1 MNTLN
6 LEALAAGLDSE
17 TFGWQPAKDG
27 IWVWRY
33 YGQRL
38 VREATYEEPAWY
50 TEVES
55 PYTLVKAEG
64 YTVSICDEQGKE
76 LERLDFSDCF
86 EDGDDSDDYGDL
98 PDDLA
103 EAIERHNPWRDIAAE
118 YEEGRWEQAISRYE
132 DQLYEKYA

>member
-33 YGQRL
+33 YGQSLIRN
-38 VREATYEEPAWY
+38 ATLEEPAEY
-50 TEVES
+50 TDVES

-86 EDGDDSDDYGDL
+86 EDDDDSDDYGDL
-98 PDDLA
+98 PDNLA

-118 YEEGRWEQAISRYE
+118 YEEGRWEQAISAWE
-132 DQLYEKYA
+132 DREGVWA

>member
-1 MNTLN
+1 MTTLN
-6 LEALAAGLDSE
+6 LETLAAGLDKD
-17 TFGWQPAKDG
+17 TFGWQTAKEG

-55 PYTLVKAEG
+55 PYTLVRVEG
-64 YTVSICDEQGKE
+64 YEVIICDEAERE
-76 LERLDFSDCF
+76 LERLNFSDCF
-86 EDGDDSDDYGDL
+86 EDDDDSDDYGDL

-103 EAIERHNPWRDIAAE
+103 DAIERHNPYRDIDAEWREGQAERYISAWEDREFAA
-118 YEEGRWEQAISRYE
+118 
-132 DQLYEKYA
+132 

>member
-1 MNTLN
+1 MTTLN
-6 LEALAAGLDSE
+6 LETLAAGLDSE
-17 TFGWQPAKDG
+17 TFGWQPAKEG

-64 YTVSICDEQGKE
+64 YTVIICDEQGKE

-86 EDGDDSDDYGDL
+86 EDDDDSDDYGDL

-103 EAIERHNPWRDIAAE
+103 DAISQYIPWRDLQKEADEAYGEWLIARAE
-118 YEEGRWEQAISRYE
+118 DREA
-132 DQLYEKYA
+132 A

>member
-17 TFGWQPAKDG
+17 TFDWQTKGDS
-27 IWVWRY
+27 IEVWRW

-38 VREATYEEPAWY
+38 LREATYWEPAEY
-50 TEVES
+50 TDEVSES
-55 PYTLVKAEG
+55 VFLKAEG
-64 YTVSICDEQGKE
+64 YTVIICDEQGKE

-86 EDGDDSDDYGDL
+86 EDDDDSDDYGDL

-103 EAIERHNPWRDIAAE
+103 DAISQYIPWRDLQKEADEAYGEWLIARAE
-118 YEEGRWEQAISRYE
+118 DREA
-132 DQLYEKYA
+132 A

>member
-6 LEALAAGLDSE
+6 LEALAAKLDD

-33 YGQRL
+33 YGQSLIRN
-38 VREATYEEPAWY
+38 ATLEEPAEY
-50 TEVES
+50 TDVES

-64 YTVSICDEQGKE
+64 YTVIICDEQGKE

-86 EDGDDSDDYGDL
+86 EDDDDSDDYGDL
-98 PDDLA
+98 ADELA
-103 EAIERHNPWRDIAAE
+103 DAIERHNPWRDLQKEADEAYTEWLIARAE
-118 YEEGRWEQAISRYE
+118 DREA
-132 DQLYEKYA
+132 A

>member
-1 MNTLN
+1 MNLN
-6 LEALAAGLDSE
+6 LEQLAAGLDSD
-17 TFGWQPAKDG
+17 TFGWQTAKDG

-55 PYTLVKAEG
+55 PYTLVRAEG
-64 YTVSICDEQGKE
+64 YTVIICDEQGKE

-86 EDGDDSDDYGDL
+86 EDDDDSDDYGDL

-103 EAIERHNPWRDIAAE
+103 DAISQYIPWRDLQKEADEAYGEWLIARAE
-118 YEEGRWEQAISRYE
+118 DREA
-132 DQLYEKYA
+132 A

>member
-1 MNTLN
+1 MTTLN
-6 LEALAAGLDSE
+6 LETLAAGLDSE
-17 TFGWQPAKDG
+17 TFGWQPAKEG

-64 YTVSICDEQGKE
+64 YTVIICDEAGRE
-76 LERLDFSDCF
+76 LERVDYADFFASEDDYDEEIMSDC
-86 EDGDDSDDYGDL
+86 
-98 PDDLA
+98 LA

-118 YEEGRWEQAISRYE
+118 YEEGRWEQAISAWE
-132 DQLYEKYA
+132 DREGVWA